1 MKHSVPIAYLFSIK
15 FVSSKMKKLTSI
27 NNKERYTMKS
37 TLKKLLPFAVVGV
50 ISGAT
55 TVGGLQ
61 YLNHDSDSADQSYFT
76 KSSNVSFAGMN
87 SAAVGDDFV
96 KAAKTTVPAVVTIKN
111 YQSRTTSRAS
121 EQDMF
126 DFFFG
131 DPFGGRGQQRQ
142 KQQVPDNM
150 PSGMGS
156 GVIISPD
163 GYIISNN
170 HVVAGANKLEV
181 VLSNKKSYIA
191 TLVGTD
197 PNTDISLLKI
207 EEKGLPYLNFA
218 NSDNIEVG
226 QWVLA
231 VGNPLG
237 LNSTVTAGIVSAK
250 GRGIGILSSQGKAA
264 NPIESF
270 IQTDAAINPGNSGG
284 ALVNTNGDLIGINS
298 AIQSTT
304 GYYQGYGFAVP
315 ANLARKIVEDIKK
328 FGIVQRG
335 FLGVTSL
342 DLSDDQLVAAYNK
355 DKKTNYKSGSGVLV
369 TGFGE
374 SSGAEDAGLKV
385 GDIITQID
393 TTPITDFADLSIAIG
408 SKRPGDKVT
417 VTYQRNGKPSTT
429 TVTLRDQKGGTSTRT
444 KADLSVTEKIGADF
458 QSIDDK
464 TKAYYG
470 LNSGVIAKNVV
481 EGGEMAKAGVVDGYI
496 ITEINGKPVN
506 SQKDVENILNK
517 FNGTAQIKYMD
528 DYGRGYQRGFKM
540 P

>member
-1 MKHSVPIAYLFSIK
+1 
-15 FVSSKMKKLTSI
+15 
-27 NNKERYTMKS
+27 MKS
-37 TLKKLLPFAVVGV
+37 TFKKLLPFAVVGV
-50 ISGAT
+50 LSGAT
-55 TVGGLQ
+55 TVGVQQ
-61 YLNHDSDSADQSYFT
+61 YLNHDSNNSDQSYFT
-76 KSSNVSFAGMN
+76 KSTNASFVGMN
-87 SAAVGDDFV
+87 TATVGDDFV
-96 KAAKTTVPAVVTIKN
+96 KASKMTVPAVVTIKN
-111 YQSRTTSRAS
+111 YQNRASSRAS
-121 EQDMF
+121 EQDLF

-131 DPFGGRGQQRQ
+131 DPFGGKGQQRQ
-142 KQQVPDNM
+142 RQQQQAPENM
-150 PSGMGS
+150 PSGLGS

-207 EEKGLPYLNFA
+207 EEKGLPFLNFA
-218 NSDNIEVG
+218 NSDNVEVG

-237 LNSTVTAGIVSAK
+237 LNSTVTAGIISAK
-250 GRGIGILSSQGKAA
+250 GRGIGILGGQGKAT

-284 ALVNTNGDLIGINS
+284 ALVNVNGDLIGINS
-298 AIQSTT
+298 AISSTN

-315 ANLARKIVEDIKK
+315 ANLARKIIEDIKK

-335 FLGVTSL
+335 FLGVNSL
-342 DLSDDQLVAAYNK
+342 DLSNDQQVAYYNQE
-355 DKKTNYKSGSGVLV
+355 KKTNIKPGSGVYI
-369 TGFGE
+369 TGLPDN
-374 SSGAEDAGLKV
+374 SGAQEAGMKV
-385 GDIITQID
+385 GDIITKID
-393 TTPITDFADLSIAIG
+393 GASITDFADLSIAIG
-408 SKRPGDKVT
+408 SKRPGDKVQ
-417 VTYQRNGKPSTT
+417 VTYTRNGKETT
-429 TVTLRDQKGGTSTRT
+429 STVTLKDQKGGTSART

-458 QSIDDK
+458 QSLDDR

-470 LNSGVIAKNVV
+470 LTSGVVAKNVV
-481 EGGEMAKAGVVDGYI
+481 EGSEIAKAGIVDGYI

-506 SQKDVENILNK
+506 SQKDVENLLNK
-517 FNGTAQIKYMD
+517 FTGTGQIKYMD

>member
-1 MKHSVPIAYLFSIK
+1 
-15 FVSSKMKKLTSI
+15 
-27 NNKERYTMKS
+27 MKS

-55 TVGGLQ
+55 TVGTIQ
-61 YLNHDSDSADQSYFT
+61 YFGHNANNGDQSYFT
-76 KSSNVSFAGMN
+76 SAANTSFVGMN
-87 SAAVGDDFV
+87 TAGTGDDFV

-111 YQSRTTSRAS
+111 YQTRTSSRAS
-121 EQDMF
+121 EQDLF

-131 DPFGGRGQQRQ
+131 DPFGGRGGGQQRQ
-142 KQQVPDNM
+142 KQQQQAPENM

-191 TLVGTD
+191 TLIGTD

-250 GRGIGILSSQGKAA
+250 GRGIGILGSQGKAS

-284 ALVNTNGDLIGINS
+284 ALVNANGDLIGINS

-304 GYYQGYGFAVP
+304 GYYQGYGFAIP
-315 ANLARKIVEDIKK
+315 SNLARKIIEDIKK

-335 FLGVTSL
+335 FLGVASL
-342 DLSDDQLVAAYNK
+342 DLSDDQQVSMYNK
-355 DKKTNYKSGSGVLV
+355 QKKTNLKVGSGVYV
-369 TGFGE
+369 TE
-374 SSGAEDAGLKV
+374 VTDKSGAENAGIKN
-385 GDIITQID
+385 GDVITKID
-393 TTPITDFADLSIAIG
+393 ETVITDFADLSMAVG
-408 SKRPGDKVT
+408 SKRPGDKVQ
-417 VTYQRNGKPSTT
+417 VTYTRNGKENST
-429 TVTLRDQKGGTSTRT
+429 TVTLKDQNGGTSTRT
-444 KADLSVTEKIGADF
+444 KADLSVTEKIGAEFTPLSDSF
-458 QSIDDK
+458 K
-464 TKAYYG
+464 TSYG
-470 LNSGVIAKNVV
+470 LNSGVIAKNVS
-481 EGGEMAKAGVVDGYI
+481 EGSEMAKIGVVDNYI
-496 ITEINGKPVN
+496 IIEINGKPVN
-506 SQKDVENILNK
+506 SQEDVEKALNK
-517 FNGTAQIKYMD
+517 YQGNVQVKFVD
-528 DYGRGYQRGFKM
+528 EYGRIYTKGFKM

>member
-1 MKHSVPIAYLFSIK
+1 
-15 FVSSKMKKLTSI
+15 
-27 NNKERYTMKS
+27 MKS

-55 TVGGLQ
+55 AVGGIQ
-61 YLNHDSDSADQSYFT
+61 YLNHHSDSTDQSYFT
-76 KSSNVSFAGMN
+76 KASNVSFAGMN
-87 SAAVGDDFV
+87 SSAVGDDFV

-111 YQSRTTSRAS
+111 YQSRSTSRAS

-142 KQQVPDNM
+142 KQQAPDNM

-156 GVIISPD
+156 GVIVSPD

-207 EEKGLPYLNFA
+207 EEKGLPFLNFA

-250 GRGIGILSSQGKAA
+250 GRGIGILGSQGKAA

-315 ANLARKIVEDIKK
+315 SNLARKIIEDIKK

-342 DLSDDQLVAAYNK
+342 DLSNDQLVAAYNK
-355 DKKTNYKSGSGVLV
+355 EKRTNYKAGSGVLV

-374 SSGAEDAGLKV
+374 SSGAEDAGLKT

-393 TTPITDFADLSIAIG
+393 TVPITDFADLSVAIG
-408 SKRPGDKVT
+408 SKRPGDKVN
-417 VTYQRNGKPSTT
+417 VTYMRNGKSSTT
-429 TVTLRDQKGGTSTRT
+429 SVTLRDQKGGTSTRT

-470 LNSGVIAKNVV
+470 LNSGIIAKNVI
-481 EGGEMAKAGVVDGYI
+481 EGSEMAKAGIVDGYI

-517 FNGTAQIKYMD
+517 FSGTVQVKYMD

>member
-1 MKHSVPIAYLFSIK
+1 
-15 FVSSKMKKLTSI
+15 
-27 NNKERYTMKS
+27 MKS

-50 ISGAT
+50 MSGAT
-55 TVGGLQ
+55 TVGALQ
-61 YLNHDSDSADQSYFT
+61 YFNHDSNNGDQSYFT
-76 KSSNVSFAGMN
+76 KSASNVSFAGMN
-87 SAAVGDDFV
+87 SAAVGEDFV

-111 YQSRTTSRAS
+111 YQSRSTSRAS
-121 EQDMF
+121 EQDLF

-131 DPFGGRGQQRQ
+131 PQNGRGQQRQ
-142 KQQVPDNM
+142 QQQAPDNM

-218 NSDNIEVG
+218 NSDNIDVG

-315 ANLARKIVEDIKK
+315 SNLARKIVEDIKK

-335 FLGVTSL
+335 FLGVTTI
-342 DLSDDQLVAAYNK
+342 DLSNDQLVAAYNK
-355 DKKTNYKSGSGVLV
+355 DQKTNIKAGSGMYV

-374 SSGAEDAGLKV
+374 NSGAEDAGIKK
-385 GDIITQID
+385 GDIITKID
-393 TTPITDFADLSIAIG
+393 SYAITDFADLSAAIG
-408 SKRPGDKVT
+408 SKRPGDKVQ
-417 VTYQRNGKPSTT
+417 VTYLRNGKENVTT
-429 TVTLRDQKGGTSTRT
+429 ATLRDQKGGTSTRT
-444 KADLSVTEKIGADF
+444 KADLSVTERIGAEFKPLDERF
-458 QSIDDK
+458 K
-464 TKAYYG
+464 TDYG
-470 LNSGVIAKNVV
+470 LNSGVIATNVT
-481 EGGEMAKAGVVDGYI
+481 EGGEIAKIGIVDNYI
-496 ITEINGKPVN
+496 VIEVNGKPVN
-506 SQKDVENILNK
+506 SQKDVEKILDKYSGNVQVK
-517 FNGTAQIKYMD
+517 FVDAYGQIYT
-528 DYGRGYQRGFKM
+528 RGFKM

>member
-1 MKHSVPIAYLFSIK
+1 
-15 FVSSKMKKLTSI
+15 
-27 NNKERYTMKS
+27 MKS

-50 ISGAT
+50 LSGAT
-55 TVGGLQ
+55 TVGVQQ
-61 YLNHDSDSADQSYFT
+61 YLSHDSNNGDQSYFT
-76 KSSNVSFAGMN
+76 KSNNASFVGMN
-87 SAAVGDDFV
+87 TATVGDDFV
-96 KAAKTTVPAVVTIKN
+96 KASKTTVPAVVTIKN
-111 YQSRTTSRAS
+111 YQNRASSRAS
-121 EQDMF
+121 DQDLF

-131 DPFGGRGQQRQ
+131 DPFGGKGQQRQ
-142 KQQVPDNM
+142 KQQQQAPENI
-150 PSGMGS
+150 PSGLGS

-207 EEKGLPYLNFA
+207 EEKGLPFLNFA

-237 LNSTVTAGIVSAK
+237 LNSTVTAGIISAK
-250 GRGIGILSSQGKAA
+250 GRGIGILGGQGKAT

-284 ALVNTNGDLIGINS
+284 ALVNVNGDLIGINS
-298 AIQSTT
+298 AISSTN

-315 ANLARKIVEDIKK
+315 ANLARKIIEDIKK

-335 FLGVTSL
+335 FLGVNSL
-342 DLSDDQLVAAYNK
+342 DLSNDQQVAYYNQE
-355 DKKTNYKSGSGVLV
+355 KKTNIKTGSGVYI
-369 TGFGE
+369 TGLPDN
-374 SSGAEDAGLKV
+374 SGAQDAGMKV
-385 GDIITQID
+385 GDIITKID
-393 TTPITDFADLSIAIG
+393 GANITDFADLSIAIG
-408 SKRPGDKVT
+408 SKRPGDKVQ
-417 VTYQRNGKPSTT
+417 VTYTRNGKETT
-429 TVTLRDQKGGTSTRT
+429 STVTLKDQKGGTSART

-458 QSIDDK
+458 QSLDDR

-470 LNSGVIAKNVV
+470 LSNGVVAKNVV
-481 EGGEMAKAGVVDGYI
+481 EGSEIAKAGIVDGYI

-506 SQKDVENILNK
+506 SQKDVENLLNK
-517 FNGTAQIKYMD
+517 FSGTGQIKYMD

>member
-1 MKHSVPIAYLFSIK
+1 
-15 FVSSKMKKLTSI
+15 
-27 NNKERYTMKS
+27 MKS

-61 YLNHDSDSADQSYFT
+61 YLNHNSDSSDQSYFT
-76 KSSNVSFAGMN
+76 KASNVSFAGMN
-87 SAAVGDDFV
+87 SAVVGDDFV

-111 YQSRTTSRAS
+111 YQSRTTNRAS

-131 DPFGGRGQQRQ
+131 DPFGGRGQQKQ
-142 KQQVPDNM
+142 KQQQTPDNM

-191 TLVGTD
+191 TLIGTD

-315 ANLARKIVEDIKK
+315 SNLARKIVEDIKK

-342 DLSDDQLVAAYNK
+342 DLSDDQMVAAYNK
-355 DKKTNYKSGSGVLV
+355 EKKTSYKAGSGVLV

-374 SSGAEDAGLKV
+374 SSGAEDAGLKT

-393 TTPITDFADLSIAIG
+393 STPITDFADLSVAVG
-408 SKRPGDKVT
+408 SKRPGDKVI
-417 VTYQRNGKPSTT
+417 VTYQRNGKSSTT

-444 KADLSVTEKIGADF
+444 KADLSVTEKIGAEF

-470 LNSGVIAKNVV
+470 LTSGIVAKNVV
-481 EGGEMAKAGVVDGYI
+481 EGSEMAKAGIVDGYI

-506 SQKDVENILNK
+506 SQKDVENLLNK
-517 FNGTAQIKYMD
+517 FSGTVQIKYMD
-528 DYGRGYQRGFKM
+528 DYGRGYQRGFQM

>member
-1 MKHSVPIAYLFSIK
+1 
-15 FVSSKMKKLTSI
+15 
-27 NNKERYTMKS
+27 
-37 TLKKLLPFAVVGV
+37 
-50 ISGAT
+50 
-55 TVGGLQ
+55 
-61 YLNHDSDSADQSYFT
+61 
-76 KSSNVSFAGMN
+76 
-87 SAAVGDDFV
+87 
-96 KAAKTTVPAVVTIKN
+96 
-111 YQSRTTSRAS
+111 
-121 EQDMF
+121 MF

-131 DPFGGRGQQRQ
+131 DPFGGRGQNRQRQ
-142 KQQVPDNM
+142 QQQTPENM

-250 GRGIGILSSQGKAA
+250 GRGIGILSSQGKAP

-284 ALVNTNGDLIGINS
+284 ALVNAVGELIGINS

-335 FLGVTSL
+335 FLGVMTL
-342 DLSDDQLVAAYNK
+342 DLSNDQLVAAYNK
-355 DKKTNYKSGSGVLV
+355 EQKTNLKSGNGMYV
-369 TGFGE
+369 TGFSE
-374 SSGAEDAGLKV
+374 NSGAEDGGIKK
-385 GDIITQID
+385 GDIITKID
-393 TTPITDFADLSIAIG
+393 TYPITDFADLSAAVG
-408 SKRPGDKVT
+408 SKRPGDRVL
-417 VTYQRNGKPSTT
+417 VTYSRNGKEYST

-444 KADLSVTEKIGADF
+444 KADLSVSEKIGSDF
-458 QSIDDK
+458 KELSERFK
-464 TKAYYG
+464 TDYG
-470 LNSGVIAKNVV
+470 LNSGVIASNVI
-481 EGGEMAKAGVVDGYI
+481 EGGEMAKIGIVDNYI
-496 ITEINGKPVN
+496 VIEINGKPVN
-506 SQKDVENILNK
+506 SQNDVEKILNNYKGNVQVK
-517 FNGTAQIKYMD
+517 FVD
-528 DYGRGYQRGFKM
+528 EYGRIYTKGFKM

>member
-1 MKHSVPIAYLFSIK
+1 
-15 FVSSKMKKLTSI
+15 
-27 NNKERYTMKS
+27 MKS

-55 TVGGLQ
+55 TVGALQ
-61 YLNHDSDSADQSYFT
+61 YFGHNSNNGDQSYFT
-76 KSSNVSFAGMN
+76 TSAPNTSFAGMN
-87 SAAVGDDFV
+87 TGAVGDDFV

-111 YQSRTTSRAS
+111 YQSRTSSRAS
-121 EQDMF
+121 EQDLF

-131 DPFGGRGQQRQ
+131 DPFGGGRGQQRQ
-142 KQQVPDNM
+142 KQQQAPDNM

-250 GRGIGILSSQGKAA
+250 GRGIGILGSQGKAA

-284 ALVNTNGDLIGINS
+284 ALVNTNGELIGINS

-315 ANLARKIVEDIKK
+315 SNLARKIVEDIKK

-335 FLGVTSL
+335 FLGVQSL
-342 DLSDDQLVAAYNK
+342 DLSNDQLVSSYNQQY
-355 DKKTNYKSGSGVLV
+355 KTNLKVGSGIYI

-374 SSGAEDAGLKV
+374 NSGAEDAGLKK
-385 GDIITQID
+385 GDIITKVD
-393 TTPITDFADLSIAIG
+393 TYDITDFADLSMSIG
-408 SKRPGDKVT
+408 SKRPGDKVQ
-417 VTYQRNGKPSTT
+417 VTYLRNGKEGTT
-429 TVTLRDQKGGTSTRT
+429 NVTLRDQKGGTSTRT
-444 KADLSVTEKIGADF
+444 KADLSVTEKIGAEF
-458 QSIDDK
+458 QSIDDR

-470 LNSGVIAKNVV
+470 LNSGVVAKNVI
-481 EGGEMAKAGVVDGYI
+481 EGSEMAKAGIVDGYI

-506 SQKDVENILNK
+506 SQKDVENLLTK
-517 FNGTAQIKYMD
+517 FSGTAQIKYMD
-528 DYGRGYQRGFKM
+528 DYGRNYQRGFKM

>member
-1 MKHSVPIAYLFSIK
+1 
-15 FVSSKMKKLTSI
+15 
-27 NNKERYTMKS
+27 MKS

-55 TVGGLQ
+55 TIGVQQ
-61 YLNHDSDSADQSYFT
+61 YIDHDSNNGDQSYFT
-76 KSSNVSFAGMN
+76 KSNNASFVGMN
-87 SAAVGDDFV
+87 TSVVGEDFV

-111 YQSRTTSRAS
+111 YQSGTTSRAT
-121 EQDMF
+121 EQDFF

-131 DPFGGRGQQRQ
+131 PQNGRGQQ
-142 KQQVPDNM
+142 KQQRPENM
-150 PSGMGS
+150 PAGMGS

-170 HVVAGANKLEV
+170 HVVTGANKLEV

-207 EEKGLPYLNFA
+207 EEKGLPFLNFA
-218 NSDNIEVG
+218 NSDNIDVG

-250 GRGIGILSSQGKAA
+250 GRGIGILGAQGKAT

-284 ALVNTNGDLIGINS
+284 ALVNVNGDLIGINS

-335 FLGVTSL
+335 FLGVTTL
-342 DLSDDQLVAAYNK
+342 DLSDDQMVASYNREK
-355 DKKTNYKSGSGVLV
+355 NYKVGNGVII

-385 GDIITQID
+385 GDIILKID
-393 TTPITDFADLSIAIG
+393 ESPITDFADLSISVG
-408 SKRPGDKVT
+408 SKRPGDKIAL
-417 VTYQRNGKPSTT
+417 TYQRNGKENTA
-429 TVTLRDQKGGTSTRT
+429 TVTLKDQKGRTSARS
-444 KADLSVTEKIGADF
+444 KADLTVTEKIGAEF
-458 QSIDDK
+458 KSLDDK

-470 LNSGVIAKNVV
+470 ITSGVVAQNVT
-481 EGGEMAKAGVVDGYI
+481 EGSEMAKAGIVDNYI
-496 ITEINGKPVN
+496 VTEINGKPVN
-506 SQKDVENILNK
+506 SQKDVENLLSK
-517 FNGTAQIKYMD
+517 FSGTVQIRYID
-528 DYGRGYQRGFKM
+528 DYGRNYTRGFKM

>member
-1 MKHSVPIAYLFSIK
+1 
-15 FVSSKMKKLTSI
+15 
-27 NNKERYTMKS
+27 MKS

-50 ISGAT
+50 VSGAT
-55 TVGGLQ
+55 AVGTLQ
-61 YLNHDSDSADQSYFT
+61 YFGHTSNNADQSYFT
-76 KSSNVSFAGMN
+76 SSSNASFVGMN
-87 SAAVGDDFV
+87 TAMTGDDFV

-111 YQSRTTSRAS
+111 YQNRASSRAS
-121 EQDMF
+121 EQDIF

-131 DPFGGRGQQRQ
+131 DPQGGRGQQRQ
-142 KQQVPDNM
+142 KQQPDNI

-237 LNSTVTAGIVSAK
+237 LNSTVTAGIISAK
-250 GRGIGILSSQGKAA
+250 GRGIGILSSQGKAS

-284 ALVNTNGDLIGINS
+284 ALVNSNGDLIGINS

-315 ANLARKIVEDIKK
+315 SNLARKIVEDIKN
-328 FGIVQRG
+328 FGLVQRG
-335 FLGVTSL
+335 FLGVSSI
-342 DLSDDQLVAAYNK
+342 DLSDEKQIAAYNK
-355 DKKTNYKSGSGVLV
+355 EFKTDIKGGSGVYIR
-369 TGFGE
+369 GF
-374 SSGAEDAGLKV
+374 SDNSGAQDAGMKT
-385 GDIITQID
+385 GDVITKID
-393 TTPITDFADLSIAIG
+393 SYAVTDFADLSAAIG
-408 SKRPGDKVT
+408 SKRPGDKVQ
-417 VTYQRNGKPSTT
+417 VTYSRNGKEITSL
-429 TVTLRDQKGGTSTRT
+429 VTLKDQKGGTSTRT
-444 KADLSVTEKIGADF
+444 KADLSVTEKIGSNF
-458 QSIDDK
+458 ENLSERFK
-464 TKAYYG
+464 TDYG
-470 LNSGVIAKNVV
+470 LNSGVVARNVID
-481 EGGEMAKAGVVDGYI
+481 GGEMSKIGIFDNYI
-496 ITEINGKPVN
+496 VIEVNGKPVN
-506 SQKDVENILNK
+506 SEKDVEKILDKYQGNVQVK
-517 FNGTAQIKYMD
+517 FVD
-528 DYGRGYQRGFKM
+528 EYGRIYTKGFKM

>member
-1 MKHSVPIAYLFSIK
+1 
-15 FVSSKMKKLTSI
+15 
-27 NNKERYTMKS
+27 MKS

-55 TVGGLQ
+55 TVGTLQ
-61 YLNHDSDSADQSYFT
+61 YFGQHSNNGDQSYFT
-76 KSSNVSFAGMN
+76 SSPNASFVGMN
-87 SAAVGDDFV
+87 TSATGDDFV

-121 EQDMF
+121 EQDLF

-131 DPFGGRGQQRQ
+131 DPFGGGGGRGQQKQRQ
-142 KQQVPDNM
+142 QQQAPDNM

-207 EEKGLPYLNFA
+207 EEKGLPFLNFA

-250 GRGIGILSSQGKAA
+250 GRGIGILGGQGKAS

-284 ALVNTNGDLIGINS
+284 ALVNVNGDLIGINS

-342 DLSDDQLVAAYNK
+342 DLSDDQQVALYNK
-355 DKKTNYKSGSGVLV
+355 SKNTNLKTGSGIYV
-369 TGFGE
+369 TGFGDK
-374 SSGAEDAGLKV
+374 SGAEDAGLKI
-385 GDIITQID
+385 GDIITKID
-393 TTPITDFADLSIAIG
+393 NAPVTDFADLSIAVG
-408 SKRPGDKVT
+408 SKRPGDKVL
-417 VTYQRNGKPSTT
+417 VTYARNGKESTT
-429 TVTLRDQKGGTSTRT
+429 TVTLKDQKGGTSTKT
-444 KADLSVTEKIGADF
+444 KADLSVTEKIGAEFDPLN
-458 QSIDDK
+458 DK
-464 TKAYYG
+464 FKTEYG
-470 LNSGVIAKNVV
+470 LTSGVV
-481 EGGEMAKAGVVDGYI
+481 EKSVSEGSEMAKIGIVDNYI
-496 ITEINGKPVN
+496 IIEVNGKPVN
-506 SQKDVENILNK
+506 SQKDVEKILDKYQGNVQVK
-517 FNGTAQIKYMD
+517 FVD
-528 DYGRGYQRGFKM
+528 DYGRIYTKGFKM

>member
-1 MKHSVPIAYLFSIK
+1 
-15 FVSSKMKKLTSI
+15 
-27 NNKERYTMKS
+27 MKS

-55 TVGGLQ
+55 TVGTLQ
-61 YLNHDSDSADQSYFT
+61 YFGHDSNSGDQSYFT
-76 KSSNVSFAGMN
+76 KSASNVTFAGMN

-111 YQSRTTSRAS
+111 YQSRSTNRAS
-121 EQDMF
+121 EQDLF

-142 KQQVPDNM
+142 KQQQQAPDNM

-237 LNSTVTAGIVSAK
+237 LNSTVTAGIISAK

-315 ANLARKIVEDIKK
+315 SNLARKIVEDIKK

-335 FLGVTSL
+335 FLGVTSI
-342 DLSDDQLVAAYNK
+342 DLSDDQLVASYNK
-355 DKKTNYKSGSGVLV
+355 QYKTNIKTGNGVYI

-374 SSGAEDAGLKV
+374 NSGAEDAGLKK
-385 GDIITQID
+385 GDIITSID
-393 TTPITDFADLSIAIG
+393 NTPVTDFADLSIAVG
-408 SKRPGDKVT
+408 SKRPGDKVA
-417 VTYQRNGKPSTT
+417 VTYQRNGKEATT
-429 TVTLRDQKGGTSTRT
+429 TVTLKDQKGGTSTRT
-444 KADLSVTEKIGADF
+444 KADLSVTEKIGAEFEPLSDRF
-458 QSIDDK
+458 K
-464 TKAYYG
+464 TDYG
-470 LNSGVIAKNVV
+470 LNSGVIAKNVS
-481 EGGEMAKAGVVDGYI
+481 EGSEIAKIGIVDNYI
-496 ITEINGKPVN
+496 VIEINGKPVN
-506 SQKDVENILNK
+506 SQKDVEKILDKYSGNVSVK
-517 FNGTAQIKYMD
+517 FVDAYGQIYT
-528 DYGRGYQRGFKM
+528 RGFKM

>member
-1 MKHSVPIAYLFSIK
+1 
-15 FVSSKMKKLTSI
+15 
-27 NNKERYTMKS
+27 
-37 TLKKLLPFAVVGV
+37 
-50 ISGAT
+50 
-55 TVGGLQ
+55 
-61 YLNHDSDSADQSYFT
+61 
-76 KSSNVSFAGMN
+76 
-87 SAAVGDDFV
+87 
-96 KAAKTTVPAVVTIKN
+96 VVTIKN
-111 YQSRTTSRAS
+111 YQSRSSSRAS
-121 EQDMF
+121 EQDLF

-142 KQQVPDNM
+142 KQQQQMPDNM

-250 GRGIGILSSQGKAA
+250 GRGIGILGSQGKAA

-284 ALVNTNGDLIGINS
+284 ALVNTMGDLIGINS

-315 ANLARKIVEDIKK
+315 SNLARKIVEDIKK

-342 DLSDDQLVAAYNK
+342 DLSNDMQVAGYNK
-355 DKKTNYKSGSGVLV
+355 QNKTNIKAGSGVYV
-369 TGFGE
+369 TGFGDN
-374 SSGAEDAGLKV
+374 SGAADAGLKT
-385 GDIITQID
+385 GDVITKID
-393 TTPITDFADLSIAIG
+393 NTAVTDFADLSIAIG
-408 SKRPGDKVT
+408 SKRPGDKVM
-417 VTYQRNGKPSTT
+417 VTYLRNGKESTT
-429 TVTLRDQKGGTSTRT
+429 TVTLRDQKGGTSART
-444 KADLSVTEKIGADF
+444 KADLSVTEKIGAEFKPLDERF
-458 QSIDDK
+458 K
-464 TKAYYG
+464 TDYG
-470 LNSGVIAKNVV
+470 LNSGVIATNVT
-481 EGGEMAKAGVVDGYI
+481 EGSEIAKIGIVDNYI
-496 ITEINGKPVN
+496 VIEINGKPVN
-506 SQKDVENILNK
+506 SQKDVEKILDKYSGNVSVK
-517 FNGTAQIKYMD
+517 FVDAYGQIYT
-528 DYGRGYQRGFKM
+528 RGFKM